1 MSANPNPVFSPA
13 GDKPYGPDSKK
24 KLTLLESLRS
34 VKAEEL
40 LNKIMTTIVLIL
52 GGVVILLPIA
62 FMLGTSLKDK
72 TQLKMFPPPI
82 LPYAYTL
89 VEIKGETWPLY
100 VVTVDGV
107 KQQMA
112 LVKKAPGG
120 LGFFVSPQQP
130 DTQVKL
136 KINDQRQLK
145 HLDFHW
151 SNYPE
156 ALSSQPFGTYFI
168 NTVLVVFISM
178 LGMVISSTMVAYGF
192 SRFRSKVLNV
202 LFMVLLSTIM
212 LPSQVRMI
220 PLYVFFQ
227 KIGWIDSLLP
237 LIVPAFFAS
246 AYDVFL
252 LRQFFMTIPLEM
264 DDAAKMDGANRL
276 QSFLYVILPQSIPA
290 LFSVCI
296 LHFIWAWNDFY
307 QPLIYLH
314 SQNKWTIAVGLQT
327 FDALYTQNTHM
338 IMAASMVLVIPPIL
352 LFLFSQK
359 VFMQGVVISGVKG

>member
-100 VVTVDGV
+100 EVTVDGV

-178 LGMVISSTMVAYGF
+178 LGMVISSTMVAYGAVHGAAF
-192 SRFRSKVLNV
+192 HHHAAQPGADDPAVRLFPKNRLDRFAAAVDRAGILRQRLRC
-202 LFMVLLSTIM
+202 LFAA
-212 LPSQVRMI
+212 P
-220 PLYVFFQ
+220 VFHDHPVGNGRRGQ
-227 KIGWIDSLLP
+227 DGRGQP
-237 LIVPAFFAS
+237 PAIVPVCDPAAVDPGLVFGVHPAFH
-246 AYDVFL
+246 L
-252 LRQFFMTIPLEM
+252 GLE
-264 DDAAKMDGANRL
+264 
-276 QSFLYVILPQSIPA
+276 
-290 LFSVCI
+290 
-296 LHFIWAWNDFY
+296 
-307 QPLIYLH
+307 
-314 SQNKWTIAVGLQT
+314 
-327 FDALYTQNTHM
+327 
-338 IMAASMVLVIPPIL
+338 
-352 LFLFSQK
+352 LFLPGRNRSRPR
-359 VFMQGVVISGVKG
+359 